1 MIKARAKKT
10 CYIFHIF
17 DCHLLSGDESL
28 GDAGDLHPVATPHR
42 VAMVPTP
49 AAPAAPGRPGST
61 GSSSGLPP
69 FDDDG
74 YALDDRFVGRG
85 TTFVKNIPRKRL
97 SQCLMAISPSLEPEF
112 TAECSNRG
120 LLCLLW
126 CYTRVKPTV
135 KICDL
140 GSLANIS
147 CVNI

>member
-1 MIKARAKKT
+1 MFRS
-10 CYIFHIF
+10 
-17 DCHLLSGDESL
+17 HLPSGDDTL
-28 GDAGDLHPVATPHR
+28 GDAPDLQTVATPQR
-42 VAMVPTP
+42 VAMV
-49 AAPAAPGRPGST
+49 APAAVPTRPGQS
-61 GSSSGLPP
+61 GQSSDLPP

-112 TAECSNRG
+112 TAECSSRG

-140 GSLANIS
+140 GTLAKVS
-147 CVNI
+147 CLTFQAYGWKVVLK